1 MKKLLV
7 FVLIL
12 SCLGLFSC
20 EKLPWNTNETTRS
33 PSEDSATESMRETTE
48 ETTAET
54 EPPRGYT
61 TEDPTP
67 LGEAVQIPAA
77 KATLTM
83 KVLEILGDAE
93 NIIVKMNLTVEN
105 MQTNS
110 RLDLSMANFE
120 LICKNGLIL
129 DQEYDYYDE
138 YYGIAEEYNLDLPNV
153 SAITMGTDGSVDFY
167 VHFRG
172 NIDHCSLLSATYATN
187 KYLYFA
193 LS

>member
-20 EKLPWNTNETTRS
+20 EKLPWDTNETTRS
-33 PSEDSATESMRETTE
+33 PSEDSATESVRETTE

-110 RLDLSMANFE
+110 RLDLSMAN
-120 LICKNGLIL
+120 
-129 DQEYDYYDE
+129 YDE

-172 NIDHCSLLSATYATN
+172 NIDNCSLLSATYATN